1 MRFSGKNTGV
11 GGDPLEWGR
20 SPGDLPDPGIKP
32 WSPSL
37 QEDSLLSE
45 PAGKFGQRALTTS
58 HKVSKFW
65 DVVYSMVTIVNNN
78 GLLFGSC

>member
-1 MRFSGKNTGV
+1 M
-11 GGDPLEWGR
+11 P

-32 WSPSL
+32 GSPSL

-65 DVVYSMVTIVNNN
+65 DVMYSMVTIVNNN